1 MCAPFFWHGH
11 VQPLFLKASIDAA
24 FGKMNTH
31 VVARADGRQRPLYPE
46 MLDLLLRLN
55 IRAAGPGDDGTELAM
70 RTREVLEQFERNDD
84 QQVLLLT
91 ILEHAP
97 RARTHTCIPHVH
109 GTCMACAQVF
119 LLTIFEKLDERTA
132 AEVDLSDGPNP
143 DPNLNPN
150 LT

>member
-97 RARTHTCIPHVH
+97 RARAHTCASL
-109 GTCMACAQVF
+109 TCMARAWRVHRSSC
-119 LLTIFEKLDERTA
+119 
-132 AEVDLSDGPNP
+132 
-143 DPNLNPN
+143 
-150 LT
+150 